1 MNDYQDKPESLSIKT
16 LIIDTLSTSITIAFA
31 VLLYQEVIPF
41 LK

>member
-1 MNDYQDKPESLSIKT
+1 MKDFNDESETLSIKT

-31 VLLYQEVIPF
+31 TLLYQEVIPF

>member
-1 MNDYQDKPESLSIKT
+1 MKDFNSEPESLSIKT

>member
-1 MNDYQDKPESLSIKT
+1 MKDYKAEPKSLSIKI

>member
-1 MNDYQDKPESLSIKT
+1 MKDYKAEPKSLSIKT

>member
-1 MNDYQDKPESLSIKT
+1 MKDSNVVPESLSIKT

-31 VLLYQEVIPF
+31 VLLYQEVTPF